1 MYENSHSWR
10 RKMRIQTLVDIA
22 KKEIESGSEFDEFS
36 LKLEK
41 EMQIR
46 WKLVRGTRKQ
56 YLETVKKVLSNQFV
70 LSH

>member
-1 MYENSHSWR
+1 
-10 RKMRIQTLVDIA
+10 MRIQTLVDIA